1 MRLSTIPT
9 LLTPTEVADVLGVS
23 IRTLERWRFEGR
35 PPRFHRVGRAV
46 RYLEAD
52 VVEFINKG
60 CRTSTSDSGSR

>member
-1 MRLSTIPT
+1 MRLSIVPT
-9 LLTPTEVADVLGVS
+9 LLTPAEVAKALRVS
-23 IRTLERWRFEGR
+23 IRSLERWRYEGR

-60 CRTSTSDSGSR
+60 CRTSTSDNGSR